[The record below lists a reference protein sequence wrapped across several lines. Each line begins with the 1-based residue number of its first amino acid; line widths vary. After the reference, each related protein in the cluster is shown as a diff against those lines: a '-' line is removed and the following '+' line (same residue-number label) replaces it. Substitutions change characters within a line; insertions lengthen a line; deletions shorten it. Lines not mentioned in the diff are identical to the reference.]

1 MKFWIPHTGG
11 IRQTKSFTAYK
22 LRPGLNYA
30 QFLNLPAIKTTQ
42 KSTAIADDFNEKVVI
57 QLPEMLEST
66 AEAQKEPPVQRI
78 KHTAESE
85 PPKLAITHARDV
97 P

>member
-1 MKFWIPHTGG
+1 M
-11 IRQTKSFTAYK
+11 
-22 LRPGLNYA
+22 
-30 QFLNLPAIKTTQ
+30 NLPAIKTTQ

-57 QLPEMLEST
+57 QLPEMLESP
-66 AEAQKEPPVQRI
+66 ADAQKESPVQRI

-97 P
+97 PDTELGGQSQCWTPTETYSHLTHTQG